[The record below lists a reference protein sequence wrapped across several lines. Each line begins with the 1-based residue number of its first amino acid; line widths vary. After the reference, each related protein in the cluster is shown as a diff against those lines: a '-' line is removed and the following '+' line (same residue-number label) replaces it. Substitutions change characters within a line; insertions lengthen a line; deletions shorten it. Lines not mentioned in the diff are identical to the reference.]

1 MRRIKE
7 ETIHTLARIGRK
19 YRMLRYPILAV
30 LVVFVFIY
38 NLFLYGFIHFRMR
51 ERLARGLAMA
61 MTVILVFTSVNITA
75 FAMSG
80 ELGQAENQAENYE
93 ETEEAVNTSGETV
106 TPESTTVSDGNA
118 QELSETV
125 IALQQRIDALPS
137 VEGFIAMADGTYAE
151 DSLWNEAQ
159 MAIYYEMQEI
169 ADIYD
174 GLSEEEQAQVDSTKL
189 LELFEYMNSAV
200 MPLAN
205 ENVHYEPITISA
217 DSLNGNAIWGAT
229 EDKNIVAMDN
239 SAHFYSA
246 SRNTDGGL
254 PIDGKITM
262 PESRVTYQ
270 LVTGDDPDKAY
281 DGNDCIRL
289 DSSKSSE
296 TMKLETIGV
305 YENIYV
311 FATAGGPGA
320 GNFAKFSVNLQYTDG
335 TEESTTYALYDWFDL
350 SYVPNVEKYYAVK
363 RMSLGASESPDGSA
377 TQTGGPVIH
386 SAAIKV
392 NNKKLLQSISFTI
405 DGINENTYIPN
416 DLYCCIF
423 AVTGATPAGVPEAPV
438 ATQAKK
444 QTGDSGAFTANWNT
458 VAGATGYRLDV
469 SEDRQFKSFVDGYNN
484 LSVGTSTSYEVNQNV
499 VNDTVYYY
507 RVRAVNDKGQ
517 SLSSNRIA
525 TDLPIW
531 IKQALKSEDQDKVSY
546 DVEKNTIIFN
556 YNVTLQDTMNLPG
569 DEEVII
575 DLKTNTVTAP
585 DGKSAIA
592 ISGSDTN
599 SNVNLKVIGSSDGNR
614 QGTLTAGSTESNSS
628 AIIDFCNAGSNSTI
642 TVSGSQIK
650 GADGTAATAGTTA
663 GAGGVGIMAGS
674 NVNIEVGE
682 NAKVNGGNGGNAPQN
697 GTGGNGGAGISGGRV
712 SVTQN
717 GSITGGNGGDSANGN
732 GGTGGNGIE
741 NSTNINT
748 SGTVKGGNGGNS
760 SNGRGGNGG
769 IGVSDIEDDQITNS
783 GNVNGGDGG
792 NGKTGIG
799 YGGAAGTTGSG
810 TNSGSDGSIVHDHK
824 WSYTV
829 DDNGT
834 VLAYCTVAAEVGE
847 CQYYGTQNA
856 LKFALAAENVPY
868 DGNVHTTA
876 AISENEITQ
885 VTGEKPGE
893 ITYYSGDKV
902 ITEPKTAGTYTAKA
916 TLGGQTAWTTYQITK
931 VSQEATASMSDYT
944 YGETVAVPGITG
956 TMEDPKVTYYY
967 KTDSNSDGTEW
978 KNITET
984 SLPAGEYY
992 LYAVLGDTADYLEST
1007 TATVKFRVLPRT
1019 AEILWGEG
1027 SFSYNGREQ
1036 APTATVKNLVG
1047 DDKCTVTVS
1056 GARKDTNK
1064 KTGEESYT
1072 ATATAL
1078 SNPNY
1083 VLPETGVTTQ
1093 FTIAA
1098 WELKNPGDFVEA
1110 GPGTENSIS
1119 VTVRDPFG
1127 ENGEKLIEDVDY
1139 TLTKEETEQ
1148 DYTITIEGKG
1158 NYVFKVI
1165 RKIAKPQGKGN
1176 IITSV
1181 VAEPAV
1187 DKMHPTLNP
1196 VSEQNAKK
1204 TLLASIK
1211 DQTLKQR
1218 LENAGTNLTYQALLY
1233 LEVKQADSVLTTE
1246 EKKLI
1251 TDSIVAAKVLPMQ
1264 AVVGKYMDLSLYLSY
1279 TISDSSSVLESGT
1292 ERITDTSDKKLG
1304 TGEGY
1309 KQVISL
1315 TIPEELRVSDSSIER
1330 TYYIIRAHEEENGT
1344 LSVEVLNTVKDGDV
1358 LTFTTDKFSTYAIAY
1373 ADQKKQEKK
1382 EDSGKQEDSENHVS
1396 DPDSQNDDKEQTVQ
1410 EKTQNMQNTQAVSAP
1425 KTGDDSHIMVWIAL
1439 LILSVSGMAGIGI
1452 VNYRKRRKS

>member
-1 MRRIKE
+1 MILRRIKE

-80 ELGQAENQAENYE
+80 EPGQAENYE

-151 DSLWNEAQ
+151 DSLWNTAQ

-229 EDKNIVAMDN
+229 EDKNIVAMDD

-246 SRNTDGGL
+246 SRNMDGGL

-289 DSSKSSE
+289 TADNPTNE
-296 TMKLETIGV
+296 MKLETIGV
-305 YENIYV
+305 YQNIYV
-311 FATAGGPGA
+311 FATAGGPGT
-320 GNFAKFSVNLQYTDG
+320 GNYADFSVTLHYTKGDD
-335 TEESTTYALYDWFDL
+335 TETKYALYDWYDL
-350 SYVPNVEKYYAVK
+350 RNVSNVEKFYNVK
-363 RMSLGASESPDGSA
+363 RMNSNGSTTPDGSSSA
-377 TQTGGPVIH
+377 SGGPVIH
-386 SAAIKV
+386 SAAIPV
-392 NNKKLLQSISFTI
+392 DSNRLLQSISFTI
-405 DGINENTYIPN
+405 NGINEDTTIPDN
-416 DLYCCIF
+416 LYCCIF

-531 IKQALKSEDQDKVSY
+531 IKHALKSEDQDKVSY
-546 DVEKNTIIFN
+546 DAEENTIIFN
-556 YNVTLQDTMNLPG
+556 GNVTLQDTMNLPG

-599 SNVNLKVIGSSDGNR
+599 PNVNLKVTGSSDGNR

-628 AIIDFCNAGSNSTI
+628 AIIDFRNAGSNSTI

-650 GADGTAATAGTTA
+650 GADGTAANAGTTA
-663 GAGGVGIMAGS
+663 GAGGEGIIAGAG
-674 NVNIEVGE
+674 VNIEVGE
-682 NAKVNGGNGGNAPQN
+682 NAKVSGGNGGNAQN
-697 GTGGNGGAGISGGRV
+697 GTGGNGGAGISGGKV

-717 GSITGGNGGDSANGN
+717 GSVTGGNGGNSDNGN

-741 NSTNINT
+741 KSTNINT
-748 SGTVKGGNGGNS
+748 SGTVKGGNGGDS

-810 TNSGSDGSIVHDHK
+810 TNSGSNGSIVHDHR

-834 VLAYCTVAAEVGE
+834 VLAYCTVAAKVGE

-885 VTGEKPGE
+885 VTGDKPGE